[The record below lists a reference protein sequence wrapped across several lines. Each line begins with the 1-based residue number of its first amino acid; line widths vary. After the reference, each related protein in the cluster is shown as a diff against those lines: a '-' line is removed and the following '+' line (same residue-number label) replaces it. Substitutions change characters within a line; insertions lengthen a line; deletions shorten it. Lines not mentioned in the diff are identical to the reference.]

1 MRGPAPVFA
10 GRQRGLQGPEPLPS
24 PPLPRSPASLT
35 GDPVTATAGTVTA
48 ASVAVTSIGA
58 GQGERGASGGG
69 WAAECLLNLH
79 LTDGRAAGRGGGAGP
94 HAGCARRSGSV
105 LAEAEASRA

>member
-1 MRGPAPVFA
+1 
-10 GRQRGLQGPEPLPS
+10 
-24 PPLPRSPASLT
+24 
-35 GDPVTATAGTVTA
+35 
-48 ASVAVTSIGA
+48 
-58 GQGERGASGGG
+58 
-69 WAAECLLNLH
+69 